1 MGAAIRS
8 WCVDGARHEKESELV
23 ETDSKLVER
32 CLKGDA
38 RSWEALLNTY
48 SGRIFNM
55 AYRYT
60 GRFDLSEELTQ
71 DVFVKI
77 YENLRAFRP
86 ETGSLQNWMMRVGRN
101 LIIDNYRATRK
112 EKNVAGSEELE
123 VLDFKVESAGGSSP
137 FEDLYSKERA
147 EYLMSGLMELT
158 PELREAVILRD
169 IEGMAYQDI
178 ADLLGIPDGTVKSRI
193 NRGRIELAK
202 VLRRKKAEEN

>member
-1 MGAAIRS
+1 MDS
-8 WCVDGARHEKESELV
+8 
-23 ETDSKLVER
+23 DSKLVER
-32 CLKGDA
+32 CLRGDT
-38 RSWEALLNTY
+38 RSWETLLNTY

-101 LIIDNYRATRK
+101 LIIDNYRATKK

-123 VLDFKVESAGGSSP
+123 ALDFTAHSGTAGP
-137 FEDLYSKERA
+137 FDDLYSKERA
-147 EYLMSGLMELT
+147 EYLMSGLRELT

-169 IEGMAYQDI
+169 IEGLTYQEI

-202 VLRRKKAEEN
+202 VLKRSKAEEN